1 MDGGWRGMAADHS
14 RGVAASQHHVEHR
27 GITAYL
33 ILIICK
39 AIKNMKEALKILLVI
54 IASLM
59 SGAYLHKC
67 QSSRTDIPTNVTD
80 ASDTILV
87 IDSIPYFLPTEQAQ
101 TRLGMSR
108 YDLPRYH
115 ETHERDSLPDNVND
129 NVRMDSCVGES
140 QPDSVAVMAPIV
152 QKHYRDSNYEAWVS
166 GPIDPQ
172 LDSLRVFRPTTII
185 NQKVWKPPKHWHIG
199 ITVGYGYG
207 PKGFQPYFGIGA
219 TYSIF
224 SF

>member
-1 MDGGWRGMAADHS
+1 M
-14 RGVAASQHHVEHR
+14 
-27 GITAYL
+27 
-33 ILIICK
+33 
-39 AIKNMKEALKILLVI
+39 LVI

-59 SGAYLHKC
+59 AGAYMHKC
-67 QSSRTDIPTNVTD
+67 QSSRTGIPTNVTD
-80 ASDTILV
+80 ASDTIHV
-87 IDSIPYFLPTEQAQ
+87 IDTIPYLLPTERME

-115 ETHERDSLPDNVND
+115 ETHERDSMTDSVND
-129 NVRMDSCVGES
+129 NACMDSCDSGAGES

-199 ITVGYGYG
+199 ITAGYGYG
-207 PKGFQPYFGIGA
+207 PKGFQPYVGIGI

-224 SF
+224 SL